1 MGELIRQC
9 SGDVTK
15 FNYPHL
21 FFGTHMA
28 KEEPDLYKLSSDL
41 HTHIH
46 RGVHLN
52 DCMHVP
58 CTQVGTQPSIRT
70 DVKK

>member
-41 HTHIH
+41 HMCAPPTPQTHAS
-46 RGVHLN
+46 
-52 DCMHVP
+52 
-58 CTQVGTQPSIRT
+58 T
-70 DVKK
+70 